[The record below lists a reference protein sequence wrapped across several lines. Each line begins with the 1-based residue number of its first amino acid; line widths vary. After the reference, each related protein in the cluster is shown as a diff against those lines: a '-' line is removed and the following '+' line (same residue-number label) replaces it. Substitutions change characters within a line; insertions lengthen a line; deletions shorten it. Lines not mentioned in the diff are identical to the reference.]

1 MAEPPDDVHQLA
13 RADTPHGE
21 IALRRRELSALI
33 TEELRRLDVDDIFAA
48 SMSTLVDRCERRDA
62 EKARR

>member
-1 MAEPPDDVHQLA
+1 MQFGEPTV
-13 RADTPHGE
+13 GE
-21 IALRRRELSALI
+21 PVTRPCRQIALRRRELSALI